1 MRMTLDAK
9 KRQHYYY
16 SCDSIWSILQKTVL
30 LEFLIIHNI
39 KHHLIQE
46 VHS

>member
-1 MRMTLDAK
+1 MSMTLDAK

-16 SCDSIWSILQKTVL
+16 SCDSIWSILQKTL
-30 LEFLIIHNI
+30 ALEYLIINNI
-39 KHHLIQE
+39 HHHMIQE